1 MKITTL
7 TSCTET
13 IRRWAERLKLIQIM
27 RTADREDGTA
37 IVEMALAS
45 IILIGMV
52 LSIVE
57 LSLALYAYGYT
68 SEAAREAAR
77 WAIVRGSTCQ
87 ANTPSLDHCNAQQP
101 DIQNYVQSLGYPYSN
116 TMSVSVNYVAVTFS
130 TDSNGHLVSSW
141 AACVPGPG
149 ITCNV
154 PGNQV
159 QVTVTCNF
167 PARFLFWRSATISMN
182 STASMVIS
190 Q

>member
-7 TSCTET
+7 ASRNET
-13 IRRWAERLKLIQIM
+13 IRKWAERLKFTQIM
-27 RTADREDGTA
+27 RTAGQEGGVA

-77 WAIVRGSTCQ
+77 WAIVRGSMCT
-87 ANTPSLDHCNAQQP
+87 ANTPTLDHCNAQP
-101 DIQNYVQSLGYPYSN
+101 SDIQNYVQGLNYPYSN
-116 TMSVSVNYVAVTFS
+116 VMTAAVNYVTVTVS
-130 TDSNGHLVSSW
+130 TDANGNLVSSR
-141 AACVPGPG
+141 AACTTSPGNP
-149 ITCNV
+149 CNV

-167 PARFLFWRSATISMN
+167 PARFLFWRSTTIAMN
-182 STASMVIS
+182 STSSMVIS